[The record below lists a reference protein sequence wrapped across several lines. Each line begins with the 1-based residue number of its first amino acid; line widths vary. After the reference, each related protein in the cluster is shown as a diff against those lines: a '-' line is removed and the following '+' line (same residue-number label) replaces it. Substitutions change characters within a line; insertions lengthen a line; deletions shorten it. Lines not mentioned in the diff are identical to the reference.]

1 MENTSDAVWCKYGTS
16 TMTKKCKLE
25 VVRLSNPW
33 EKHYKIYKSVHP
45 RIQYN
50 SIPYSTLLAYPS
62 DQTVCHRY
70 KAIIN
75 NIQYSYVYIY
85 YIHTL
90 YGCWRFSKII
100 CDDATWY
107 IQYIHLVP
115 PCILYHLVPDVSV
128 TRQPA
133 QAVAWPSPAH
143 LFPMIGLKL
152 SRHCNSVQHCNG
164 VQHCSVNIVR
174 CNYFWHDCP

>member
-1 MENTSDAVWCKYGTS
+1 MMQVQYFYYD
-16 TMTKKCKLE
+16 KKCKLE

-85 YIHTL
+85 IYIIFIRCTVVEDSQRL
-90 YGCWRFSKII
+90 YVMMQHDTYNIF
-100 CDDATWY
+100 T
-107 IQYIHLVP
+107 
-115 PCILYHLVPDVSV
+115 LYHLVSCI
-128 TRQPA
+128 T
-133 QAVAWPSPAH
+133 
-143 LFPMIGLKL
+143 LYLM
-152 SRHCNSVQHCNG
+152 
-164 VQHCSVNIVR
+164 
-174 CNYFWHDCP
+174 CP

>member
-1 MENTSDAVWCKYGTS
+1 
-16 TMTKKCKLE
+16 MTKKCKLE

-75 NIQYSYVYIY
+75 NIQYSYVYILY
-85 YIHTL
+85 SYAVRLLKILKDYMWWCNMIHTIYSPCTTL
-90 YGCWRFSKII
+90 YLVSPCTWCVRDSAACSGSSMALPRSSFPHDRTQAISALQQCAALQRCAALFSKYSTLQLLL
-100 CDDATWY
+100 AWLP
-107 IQYIHLVP
+107 LV
-115 PCILYHLVPDVSV
+115 
-128 TRQPA
+128 
-133 QAVAWPSPAH
+133 VAFYP
-143 LFPMIGLKL
+143 
-152 SRHCNSVQHCNG
+152 
-164 VQHCSVNIVR
+164 
-174 CNYFWHDCP
+174 